1 MAEAVCMIIR
11 KAPYGKIH
19 ATEAVRHINGALASG
34 LETVVILMGDGVY
47 LAKGR
52 QETAKAGWTSLS
64 GTLSQGPMAKG
75 GERARFY
82 VHQGSLADR
91 MLDPHEIME
100 AFMVIPDQKM
110 AELVAGCRKVLL
122 F

>member
-1 MAEAVCMIIR
+1 MDNAVCFIIR

-19 ATEAVRHINGALASG
+19 AAEALRHINGALASG
-34 LETVVILMGDGVY
+34 LEPVTILIGDGIY
-47 LAKGR
+47 LARGN

-64 GTLSQGPMAKG
+64 AALSQVPMAKG
-75 GERARFY
+75 GEKARFY
-82 VHQGSLADR
+82 THQGSLADR
-91 MLDPHEIME
+91 MLDPHHLMQ
-100 AFMVIPDQKM
+100 AFTAISDQKM